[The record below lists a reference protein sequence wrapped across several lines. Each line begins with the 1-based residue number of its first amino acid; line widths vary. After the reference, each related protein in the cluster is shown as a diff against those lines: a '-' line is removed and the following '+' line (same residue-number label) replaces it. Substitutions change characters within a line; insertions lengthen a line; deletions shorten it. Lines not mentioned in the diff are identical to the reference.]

1 MSRNFFLKG
10 IASILFVS
18 AILVST
24 ANAQSGKRIIV
35 DKTSTTNS
43 GLSFSTIK
51 MAVDSA
57 VSGDTIIISEGVYK
71 EKLRITK
78 QGLTIASNFL
88 LDKDTTHISR
98 TIISGDSVTQQSQF
112 DALIY
117 FNGSGQFDTT
127 QLKVIGLTLTK
138 ASRYVLNMRLGLVS
152 DCILANNGVNYSFP
166 FMFEKTVIRNS
177 KIENNKGQ
185 AIFFFQGDWGNPQY
199 TTVENCLF
207 LNNYSFWQN
216 LSSGNQEPVGI
227 NGNGGAV
234 IYLNNSTK
242 LNLTNNIFYKNN
254 GENLINISSGGQR
267 DTINIV
273 NNTMFMNKNR
283 AMYNRSWEGDV
294 NNTYFVTRIQNNII
308 YNDFVVDNY
317 NSEFWWGA
325 GSNSK
330 PGRMILNNNIIH
342 GGFNPDPKYGYG
354 PLIEIQFDTASHM
367 DVMPSFSDTAN
378 LKFDLTSTSAGIGAG
393 LSNSFVPN
401 KDIFGVDRPNPSGS
415 KPELGAVETSTA
427 LPKPILTSLQNTV
440 IGGNQRINIGY
451 SILSNP
457 KIDSVVIYRSTTS
470 GTSSMT
476 AVNTIYN
483 DPTLKSIYTDISSM
497 TASTTYYY
505 AIKTAI
511 KGATASSTSTYSD
524 FSEVKSIKTPATSSA
539 VQKPTNFS
547 LAISGRSGVSLSWSI
562 PSSNGSTKI
571 IIYRGT
577 SASKMDS
584 LTEIK
589 DTASIYNDL
598 TTYQQTKY
606 YYYLL
611 NKDNNGV
618 VSEASDT
625 KDFTTP
631 GPTPIRWYVR
641 SAATGSEGGRDS
653 VNAYKTISKAFSQAI
668 KGDTIII
675 LRGTYN
681 EKISMTPGL
690 VVGSNY
696 LLDPTDTGAISNT
709 IISATG
715 LRGNII
721 TYSNSSWSGPS
732 IRNYFIGLSFKNV
745 SSKVAKLASFQWG
758 GPAAFTFDKCI
769 FSNNGEKDIT
779 GDNNTDFEQN
789 TRFLILGDSAIIKN
803 SIFENNYARLRFEGN
818 NPQLINNIFRNNN
831 LNMTRPDNY
840 WINVGLIDGWTN
852 GKADITGNIF
862 INNGTLENYDANSSN
877 RDRQH
882 YILKMS
888 GNDSVFISNN
898 TFYNS
903 KVTNIVLENQTPVT
917 YYVNNIFYKNYK
929 DFFVASWAN
938 TFSDVYFL
946 NNYFTNDISKTNTFD
961 KLSPVF
967 TNNIIAPDPMFAD
980 TLNLNLKSSS
990 LLINSGVNSFAKSNN
1005 RKVRSKDLYGT
1016 DRPSPST
1023 TNSDIGAVEN
1033 IYGFSAPTLMS
1044 LDGGDKKIIIKW
1056 SKPLNGSIAGYD
1068 IYRSTSDIA
1077 ESNNTITAFTT
1088 ITNADTLSYID
1099 TALTNLTKYYYRIK
1113 AFTANK
1119 ASYSG
1124 FSNQLSAKPNTPPT
1138 KLDTLSAYG
1147 GARSVIVQWKDT
1159 SKRMYNVYRGV
1170 NANNLDKIASNIDT
1184 TIYVDNSAFANVK
1197 YFYGIKVV
1205 DSVGAASDI
1214 SKLAFATAS
1223 NIWIIDTAGKST
1235 GNGSEKYPLKSIQY
1249 AIDNSISGDTILLNN
1264 GTYVED
1270 LQIFSKT
1277 VVLKARNLG
1286 KAIINPLSPSSKPIL
1301 NIQDQ
1306 NQWGQSIYSKPQ
1318 NKIIGLVFSGST
1330 YTNWSNMPPAAININ
1345 FNSNPI
1351 FESCTFTNNSSQYVF
1366 NIDQSAPLFNNSL
1379 IINNTTQNGIFNIQ
1393 YADTNQVKT
1402 KVPKFV
1408 NSIFVNNSSFNNNCC
1423 GAERG
1428 VVIFN
1433 SIITENGYNNNFNE
1447 KLFRVENSI
1456 VDNPKFV
1463 AQSST
1468 NQVIDPQFNNS
1479 AAFDYTLSSN
1489 SPALGKGS
1497 AQLILK
1503 GANTSDTLNALAY
1516 DYNYNDRP
1524 NPAGTKNDLGAFES
1538 KYSVAAPQISRLQK
1552 SAKNITLTWEN
1563 PVTSNTYTSV
1573 QVYRDTVRTS
1583 LDTIAPLSNITVDVT
1598 KNTISDVLP
1607 SDKEYFYALK
1617 ATIGSGNAAVKTGL
1631 SNIKSSLDTVYVPAL
1646 SFALDTASFKVRSGS
1661 RNSNHV
1667 ASAMN
1672 LINISADRTPTL
1684 PKLILYSQEFKSVDS
1699 TRGGVASDSMS
1710 VLNITKVSANSTN
1723 IKFSLNKVTNLAKGK
1738 ADYMQILN
1746 PMNVNGDDDVDFV
1759 TIFRKNG
1766 NQQNNTQLAYLVN
1779 NNSLTF
1785 NIDTTNAPRNFMD
1798 MNNTWGVQTNFTY
1811 KWNQKTFPYYEWNTS
1826 VGQSIESA
1834 AEYMDGN
1841 FDGKEELIASMHQV
1855 KWEPNASINFTNT
1868 SLQNVNSAL
1877 KLVKFVD
1884 VNNDGIPDIFGMTN
1898 WGGAIGLGQ
1907 TNGNPLVV
1915 FVSNKKDGK
1924 FYMYNT
1930 GLNVDWSA
1938 NLFIGDFN
1946 SNRKVQIFTRV
1957 NGGSYRLYDLDATF
1971 SAANGNMQFTGS
1983 VNDGKVTI
1991 GDINNDGFQDI
2002 ITVDNSN
2009 TIYAYINNHLNG
2021 FVKKSIGAIPFNSNS
2036 TWSLFNLR
2044 LMDLNNDGFKDL
2056 LWMENQPEAD
2066 GSVNWNSNNF
2076 VVKSWLQTAGTDEFK
2091 PTAPAAVSSSDIK
2104 VSNNGYKVKI
2114 KWTPSKDKIDP
2125 YLFAN
2130 LKVDTLD
2137 TYKNAFIN
2145 NAYNYRAS
2153 DPTIPIIVDRAV
2165 ARNYPDS
2172 LEFSDINISSK
2183 KPYYISLQMVNK
2195 FGQASNFS
2203 TKVFSPTDPLQSVDN
2218 PIPGLYNARFT
2229 WGDYNNDGLLDLAV
2243 MGQSDNGN
2251 VTKIYQNN
2259 GGTFTDLN
2267 LTNKSFRYGDIKW
2280 VDINNDGW
2288 LDLAII
2294 GQSASAVSF
2303 QLLINN
2309 QGVFEVNT
2317 PSSVAGLKYSN
2328 IAFGDYD
2335 NNGTLD
2341 MFTAGQDL
2349 TNNARSYIYKN
2360 DGKGNFTIDPEF
2372 NQYNV
2377 VPNLYN
2383 ADARFVDYDLD
2394 GDLDL
2399 IYAGTDNNN
2408 NPQGG
2413 IRVNTILDPK
2423 VTTNNYG
2430 GNSYNNGYT
2439 YNMNMSMKDAK
2450 FDVGDL
2456 DGDGDIDI
2464 AAIGTGRQY
2473 NGNSFIDFP
2482 QLLLV
2487 RNQTIESKNAKF
2499 GNYFSYGSIYNT
2511 QTTILDSIEKGD
2523 VKLVDFNNDGL
2534 LDITVAGLDAKANPV
2549 SKFYLNQGGFGNFTL
2564 AKIAGVPQLSNSAIS
2579 WGDANGDG
2587 SMDLVL
2593 SGNKAVGSS
2602 TGIYLNNQGENGN
2615 KAPSQPSNLRFID
2628 QGQGRI
2634 LLQWDAAKDDLTKS
2648 SNLYYNLKLGTKP
2661 GASDLRVVQV
2671 NPKTDQ
2677 LLTPNTSLIGSNQ
2690 YYMELPP
2697 GVYYWSVQAVDGN
2710 YTSSKFAESQ
2720 TIVLKYPWQF
2730 LNQGGIVDTRIQPLE
2745 KPAFAW
2751 ADANNT
2757 GKFDFLYLGHVTNN
2771 GSDYGNPNT
2780 PVGLYKNVGG
2790 KFYKLPNDSTRSSLA
2805 GTGTGFGDAFA
2816 GIVNAE
2822 IKWVD
2827 INNDNYLD
2835 LAVAGSDFNN
2845 GSGRLKIFK
2854 NKGNYKFEEI
2864 TGAIY
2869 NQTPL
2874 SSPKIAFVDLD
2885 NDGYKDM
2892 IYTGLDAQAN
2902 GVFKFISIQK
2912 DTASSN
2918 RAGVKATALTNN
2930 LDAVLTSKGISN
2942 VILSLGD
2949 INKDLKTDLVIMYD
2963 DDGNNSRRVGE
2974 VYMNTTDTTNKTITF
2989 ARNTSLSLPTLVN
3002 ATIDLV
3008 DYNNDGL
3015 LDLAV
3020 SGTSQATGQVF
3031 RIYQNKWAD
3040 SAAKTIQFLQTNSD
3054 VKPFE
3059 SGQTTWGDINAD
3071 GYPDV
3076 IFSGTRTGVGAI
3088 SSMALANNN
3097 TSNGII
3103 KYGELPTFPF
3113 GNYTVMR
3120 PSLGDFSG
3128 KKVPDLVLVG
3138 TEKVVNP
3145 TDGTS
3150 TLVSS
3155 FKILKNVRDLSAKVV
3170 APAAASTNSME
3181 TVAIKSMS
3189 SNSTSKLAAFS
3200 QNPYKGFAT
3209 TDTTIAVVD
3218 SNYVESSYVSN
3229 AAPSQPTLDNSN
3241 IISKVDDR
3249 YLVQL
3254 NWKPSKDDN
3263 TPSSGLTYAVAIGTA
3278 PGKIDVMDPNA
3289 DIATGT
3295 RKTPDAG
3302 NAGKNNSMTVLL
3314 APGTYYWTVQ
3324 SIDAANAGSNF
3335 GGTKTIQVTAT
3346 RSLVERSAPYN
3357 ILLNNSTDTSF
3368 YLKQNDSTGVK
3379 YKITAYHADS
3389 TAKLK
3394 YSIVSDATFVSDT
3407 ALFRLDTINNLLQL
3421 KALPTKSS
3429 YALKLRV
3436 TDNYGGYFDKAYSFK
3451 VITAPTNILVNEK
3464 DTSLLYYTKANA
3476 DSAKFTITLRGN
3488 YTTPP
3493 TSFTPVLTYGKATGA
3508 NSDNNDL
3515 FDLVNSVLI
3524 NKRKLD
3530 DADTIRLKVNV
3541 TDQYGLSVERVI
3553 KLINLDCTT
3562 KPSFT
3567 FKSSAV
3573 ACLPNTVN
3581 LTDTAFISNAS
3592 TALTYTYF
3600 SDINTTN
3607 KVAQPSSL
3615 GTSGTYY
3622 VKGTTAA
3629 GCAVVRSI
3637 SVTVAAKPANPVV
3650 SAAAVCQNDK
3660 PTIAYTAP
3668 NANTKLV
3675 WYGNN
3680 ATGGTGSTITPTF
3693 NTSAAGTQS
3702 YYVAQADTVAGCYGD
3717 RVKLDILVKSIPV
3730 APILSR
3736 DTAGY
3741 LVSNVSKNNTWYKDN
3756 AKVDSSGTDKFKPA
3770 VPGSYTVKVLENGCF
3785 SAMSAAYY
3793 FIVTDIINLGNNEFI
3808 KITPNP
3814 FVNYLNFDYKVAG
3827 YQYLNVEFFDM
3838 TNGQRVMIKERV
3850 LPGSILNVGSLV
3862 PGTYLIRVV
3871 SNDYKL
3877 KQQFKMIKM

>member
-18 AILVST
+18 AILVSN

-57 VSGDTIIISEGVYK
+57 LSGDTIIISEGVYK
-71 EKLRITK
+71 EKVRTNQRLV
-78 QGLTIASNFL
+78 IASQFL
-88 LDKDTTHISR
+88 LDGDTTHISR
-98 TIISGDSVTQQSQF
+98 TIISGDSVTQISNT
-112 DALIY
+112 DALVYCSASDRDTSY
-117 FNGSGQFDTT
+117 FK
-127 QLKVIGLTLTK
+127 LVGLTITN
-138 ASRYVLNMRLGLVS
+138 ASKFGLYITWGTIRN
-152 DCILANNGVNYSFP
+152 CILMNSGSTTTVPFYLQGSYVVNSKFANNIGIAILQYDWMNPDYQTKP
-166 FMFEKTVIRNS
+166 ILQ
-177 KIENNKGQ
+177 NN
-185 AIFFFQGDWGNPQY
+185 IFI
-199 TTVENCLF
+199 
-207 LNNYSFWQN
+207 NNTAK
-216 LSSGNQEPVGI
+216 GI
-227 NGNGGAV
+227 NGYFAGQNNSG
-234 IYLNNSTK
+234 ILYLNSSPIK
-242 LNLTNNIFYKNN
+242 IINNIFYNNSGDNIFSVAGLYWNNKPDSTFFINNTIYKNN
-254 GENLINISSGGQR
+254 TR
-267 DTINIV
+267 TA
-273 NNTMFMNKNR
+273 MFR
-283 AMYNRSWEGDV
+283 TWEGQTQPKV
-294 NNTYFVTRIQNNII
+294 SWLTYWYNNII
-308 YNDFVVDNY
+308 DNNY
-317 NSEFWWGA
+317 QLATYSNGA
-325 GSNSK
+325 GEFRWGGGNSANSTTTF
-330 PGRMILNNNIIH
+330 RNNLMASDLNTDPST
-342 GGFNPDPKYGYG
+342 GFSGNFTFSYDNTNQKGS
-354 PLIEIQFDTASHM
+354 ASLK
-367 DVMPSFSDTAN
+367 DTAN
-378 LKFDLTSTSAGIGAG
+378 LNFSLTDTSYGIGMG
-393 LSNSFVPN
+393 ISNSYSPVADFYRAT
-401 KDIFGVDRPNPSGS
+401 RPNPTNSQS
-415 KPELGAVETSTA
+415 DVGAVESSLAYPTPIIRDLQKAIVSGSNAIKINMTM
-427 LPKPILTSLQNTV
+427 PIL
-440 IGGNQRINIGY
+440 
-451 SILSNP
+451 P
-457 KIDSVVIYRSTTS
+457 APDSV
-470 GTSSMT
+470 
-476 AVNTIYN
+476 
-483 DPTLKSIYTDISSM
+483 
-497 TASTTYYY
+497 
-505 AIKTAI
+505 
-511 KGATASSTSTYSD
+511 
-524 FSEVKSIKTPATSSA
+524 
-539 VQKPTNFS
+539 
-547 LAISGRSGVSLSWSI
+547 
-562 PSSNGSTKI
+562 
-571 IIYRGT
+571 IIYRGSSNDT
-577 SASKMDS
+577 SALMATSFKDTVAFNASNNLTFVDKKNVVNATSYYYGIKTLYSNKLKSNLSAIVSITTGTTTSTVIVPSGLS
-584 LTEIK
+584 LTQANSRTGISLTWTATSNTYTGTGTTPANTPYIDVFK
-589 DTASIYNDL
+589 GLTKAGATKLISLRDTTTTFLDNDVISG
-598 TTYQQTKY
+598 TKY
-606 YYYLL
+606 YYYLV
-611 NKDNNGV
+611 NRDVNNTV
-618 VSEASDT
+618 SDT
-625 KDFTTP
+625 SINASFTTATP
-631 GPTPIRWYVR
+631 GSVSFYV
-641 SAATGSEGGRDS
+641 SPTGSDNTSTNDGS
-653 VNAYKTISKAFSQAI
+653 IAKPYKTLKFTFTKAFA
-668 KGDTIII
+668 KDTVIA
-675 LRGTYN
+675 LPGTYN
-681 EKISMTPGL
+681 EKISITPG
-690 VVGSNY
+690 VIFASKY
-696 LLDPTDTGAISNT
+696 LLNNDTTEISKVVYNAAGLAGSAISYNTNNTNGQYIKTNVIGIKFTGAAGYGKMLYNSNGQT
-709 IISATG
+709 NQTYFNFSNCIFAQNGPKNMVHTDNRNPDQDIIYAQFNDST
-715 LRGNII
+715 
-721 TYSNSSWSGPS
+721 
-732 IRNYFIGLSFKNV
+732 
-745 SSKVAKLASFQWG
+745 SFQNCV
-758 GPAAFTFDKCI
+758 FD
-769 FSNNGEKDIT
+769 
-779 GDNNTDFEQN
+779 DNYGRIQ
-789 TRFLILGDSAIIKN
+789 ISGYGN
-803 SIFENNYARLRFEGN
+803 SI
-818 NPQLINNIFRNNN
+818 INNIFKNN
-831 LNMTRPDNY
+831 LNNITRQNQD
-840 WINVGLIDGWTN
+840 WIGYTIFNGWVQ
-852 GKADITGNIF
+852 GKTVIANNIF
-862 INNGTLENYDANSSN
+862 YNNGYKWNDLNQHSLLRIYG
-877 RDRQH
+877 RDSLF
-882 YILKMS
+882 YT
-888 GNDSVFISNN
+888 NN
-898 TFYNS
+898 TFYRN
-903 KVTNIVLENQTPVT
+903 
-917 YYVNNIFYKNYK
+917 
-929 DFFVASWAN
+929 
-938 TFSDVYFL
+938 
-946 NNYFTNDISKTNTFD
+946 
-961 KLSPVF
+961 LSPVVIVDNNAPTSTYF
-967 TNNIIAPDPMFAD
+967 TNNIFDKNAVNIYVANNSTNNYVFKNNYFNANPESDNFISNLSGTFSNNIWD
-980 TLNLNLKSSS
+980 TLYNFTDTISFNLSPNSR
-990 LLINSGVNSFAKSNN
+990 LINSGINSFGNSNN
-1005 RKVRSKDLYGT
+1005 QTVLSKDIYGNS
-1016 DRPSPST
+1016 RPSPSG
-1023 TNSDIGAVEN
+1023 TNSDIGAVES
-1033 IYGFSAPTLMS
+1033 IYGFPSPELSS
-1044 LDGGDKKIIIKW
+1044 LDGGNKNITVKWKK
-1056 SKPLNGSIAGYD
+1056 PVNGTINGYE
-1068 IYRSTSDIA
+1068 IFRSTSTIS
-1077 ESNNTITAFTT
+1077 SNVSSPTFTI
-1088 ITNADTLSYID
+1088 NSADSLMLTD
-1099 TALTNLTKYYYRIK
+1099 TALTNLTKYFYRVR
-1113 AFTANK
+1113 AFSGTSTKN
-1119 ASYSG
+1119 YSAL
-1124 FSNQLSAKPNTPPT
+1124 SNELFAQPNVPPT
-1138 KLDTLSAYG
+1138 AVDTLTAFAGPRSILLKWTDTI
-1147 GARSVIVQWKDT
+1147 ARRK
-1159 SKRMYNVYRGV
+1159 YNIYRGTDAV
-1170 NANNLDKIASNIDT
+1170 SLDKIASSVDT
-1184 TIYVDNSAFANVK
+1184 TMYIDRGLTANTK
-1197 YFYGIKVV
+1197 YFYYIKVA
-1205 DSVGAASDI
+1205 DSVGTTSAASKI
-1214 SKLAFATAS
+1214 AF
-1223 NIWIIDTAGKST
+1223 NIPNSVWVVDTAGKANH
-1235 GNGSEKYPLKSIQY
+1235 NGSDKYPFKSIQF
-1249 AIDNSISGDTILLNN
+1249 AIDNSANGDTILLNN

-1270 LQIFSKT
+1270 LQLFNKT

-1286 KAIINPLSPSSKPIL
+1286 KATINPLSPSSKPIL

-1306 NQWGQSIYSKPQ
+1306 NQWGQTIYSKPQ
-1318 NKIIGLVFSGST
+1318 NKIIGIVFSGST
-1330 YTNWSNMPPAAININ
+1330 FTNWGNLPPAAININ

-1393 YADTNQVKT
+1393 YVDTTQVKT
-1402 KVPKFV
+1402 KVPKFA
-1408 NSIFVNNSSFNNNCC
+1408 NSIFVNNSSFSNNCC
-1423 GAERG
+1423 GTERG

-1447 KLFRVENSI
+1447 KLFRIENSI

-1463 AQSST
+1463 AQSAT
-1468 NQVIDPQFNNS
+1468 NQVIDPQFLNS
-1479 AAFDYTLSSN
+1479 AAFDYNLSPN
-1489 SPALGKGS
+1489 SPALGKG
-1497 AQLILK
+1497 ADRLILT
-1503 GANTSDTLNALAY
+1503 GVNSSDTLNALTY
-1516 DYNYNDRP
+1516 DYNYNERP
-1524 NPAGTKNDLGAFES
+1524 NPTGTKIDLGVFES
-1538 KYSVAAPQISRLQK
+1538 KYSLAAPQISRLQK

-1563 PVTSNTYTSV
+1563 PVTSNSYTSV

-1617 ATIGSGNAAVKTGL
+1617 ATVGTGNTAVKTGL

-1646 SFALDTASFKVRSGS
+1646 SFALDTASFNVRSGS
-1661 RNSNHV
+1661 RNGNYV

-1672 LINISADRTPTL
+1672 LINISTDRTPTL

-1710 VLNITKVSANSTN
+1710 VLNITKPSASSSK
-1723 IKFSLNKVTNLAKGK
+1723 IKFTLNKVTNLAKGK
-1738 ADYMQILN
+1738 ADYMQILS
-1746 PMNVNGDDDVDFV
+1746 PINVNGDDDVDFI
-1759 TIFRKNG
+1759 TIFRKKD
-1766 NQQNNTQLAYLVN
+1766 NQNNNTQLAFLIN
-1779 NNSLTF
+1779 NNNLTF
-1785 NIDTTNAPRNFMD
+1785 NIDTANAPRNFMD
-1798 MNNTWGVQTNFTY
+1798 MNNTYGVQTNYTY
-1811 KWNQKTFPYYEWNTS
+1811 KWNQKTFNLNEWATS
-1826 VGQSIESA
+1826 GTQLVESS

-1841 FDGKEELIASMHQV
+1841 FDGKEELIANMSQV

-1877 KLVKFVD
+1877 KLVKFID
-1884 VNNDGIPDIFGMTN
+1884 VNNDGIPDIFGTTN
-1898 WGGAIGLGQ
+1898 WANAIGLGQ

-1930 GLNVDWSA
+1930 GLNIDWSA

-1946 SNRKVQIFTRV
+1946 NNRKVQIFTRV
-1957 NGGSYRLYDLDATF
+1957 NGGSYRLYDLDDTYT
-1971 SAANGNMQFTGS
+1971 AANGNMQFTGS

-2009 TIYAYINNHLNG
+2009 SIYAYINNHLNG
-2021 FVKKSIGAIPFNSNS
+2021 FVKKSIGAIPYNSNS

-2044 LMDLNNDGFKDL
+2044 LLDLNNDGFKDL
-2056 LWMENQPEAD
+2056 LWMENTPESD
-2066 GSVNWNSNNF
+2066 GSVNWSSNNYTL
-2076 VVKSWLQTAGTDEFK
+2076 KSWLQTAGTEEFK
-2091 PTAPAAVSSSDIK
+2091 PTAPAAVTASDIK

-2114 KWTPSKDKIDP
+2114 KWTPTKDKIDS
-2125 YLFAN
+2125 YLYAN
-2130 LKVDTLD
+2130 LKVDSSD
-2137 TYKNAFIN
+2137 TYKTAFIN

-2195 FGQASNFS
+2195 FGLASNFS
-2203 TKVFSPTDPLQSVDN
+2203 TKIFSPTDPLQSVEN
-2218 PIPGLYNARFT
+2218 AIPGLYNAKFS
-2229 WGDYNNDGLLDLAV
+2229 WGDFNNDGLLDLAV
-2243 MGQSDNGN
+2243 MGQNDDLGN
-2251 VTKIYQNN
+2251 VTKVYQNN

-2267 LTNKSFRYGDIKW
+2267 LTNKSFRYGDLKW

-2294 GQSASAVSF
+2294 GQSGSSVSF

-2341 MFTAGQDL
+2341 MFTAGQDA
-2349 TNNARSYIYKN
+2349 TNNAHSYIYKN
-2360 DGKGNFTIDPEF
+2360 DGRGNFTVDPEF
-2372 NQYNV
+2372 NQFNV
-2377 VPNLYN
+2377 IPNLYN

-2399 IYAGTDNNN
+2399 IYAGNDNNN

-2430 GNSYNNGYT
+2430 GNSFNNGYT
-2439 YNMNMSMKDAK
+2439 YYMNMAMRDAK

-2473 NGNSFIDFP
+2473 NGSSFVDFP

-2564 AKIAGVPQLSNSAIS
+2564 AKIAGIPQLSNSAIS

-2602 TGIYLNNQGENGN
+2602 TGIYLNNQGDNGN
-2615 KAPSQPSNLRFID
+2615 KAPSQPTNLKFID
-2628 QGQGRI
+2628 QGQGRV

-2710 YTSSKFAESQ
+2710 YTSSKFAQSQ

-2771 GSDYGNPNT
+2771 GSDYGNQNT
-2780 PVGLYKNVGG
+2780 PVGLYRNMGG
-2790 KFYKLPNDSTRSSLA
+2790 KFYKLPNDSTRNSLA

-2822 IKWVD
+2822 VKWVD

-2930 LDAVLTSKGISN
+2930 LDAVLTNNGISN

-2949 INKDLKTDLVIMYD
+2949 INKDLKTDIAIMYD
-2963 DDGNNSRRVGE
+2963 DYNGRRLGE
-2974 VYMNTTDTTNKTITF
+2974 VYMNTTDTTNKSITF
-2989 ARNTSLSLPTLVN
+2989 ARNTSLTLPALRN

-3040 SAAKTIQFLQTNSD
+3040 SAAKTVQFLQTNAD

-3170 APAAASTNSME
+3170 APVAASTNMTE
-3181 TVAIKSMS
+3181 TVTIKSMS
-3189 SNSTSKLAAFS
+3189 SSSSSKLTSFS

-3209 TDTTIAVVD
+3209 TDSTIAIVD
-3218 SNYVESSYVSN
+3218 SNYVESSYAAN

-3254 NWKPSKDDN
+3254 NWKPAKDDN
-3263 TPSSGLTYAVAIGTA
+3263 TPSSGLTYSVAIGTA
-3278 PGKIDVMDPNA
+3278 PGKTDVMDPNA

-3324 SIDAANAGSNF
+3324 SIDAANAGSIF

-3379 YKITAYHADS
+3379 YKVSAYHADS
-3389 TAKLK
+3389 TAKMK
-3394 YSIVSDATFVSDT
+3394 FSIVSDANFVSDID
-3407 ALFRLDTINNLLQL
+3407 LFRLDTINNLLQL

-3429 YALKLRV
+3429 YKLKLRV
-3436 TDNYGGYFDKAYSFK
+3436 TDNYGGYFEKAYAFQ
-3451 VITAPTNILVNEK
+3451 VIMAPTNILVNEK
-3464 DTSLLYYTKANA
+3464 DTSLLYYSKANA

-3488 YTTPP
+3488 YATPP
-3493 TSFTPVLTYGKATGA
+3493 TNFTPILTYGKASGA
-3508 NSDNNDL
+3508 NSDNNNL

-3530 DADTIRLKVNV
+3530 DADTLRLKVNV
-3541 TDQYGLSVERVI
+3541 TDQYGLVTERII

-3581 LTDTAFISNAS
+3581 LADTSFISNAS
-3592 TALTYTYF
+3592 TALTYSYF
-3600 SDINTTN
+3600 SDINTIN
-3607 KVAQPSSL
+3607 KVAQPTTV

-3622 VKGTTAA
+3622 VKGTTTA
-3629 GCAVVRSI
+3629 GCAVVRTI
-3637 SVTVAAKPANPVV
+3637 AITVAAKPANPVV
-3650 SAAAVCQNDK
+3650 SVNPVCQNDK
-3660 PTIAYTAP
+3660 PAIVYTAP

-3680 ATGGTGSTITPTF
+3680 ATGGTASTILPSF
-3693 NTSAAGTQS
+3693 NTASAGTQS
-3702 YYVAQADTVAGCYGD
+3702 FYVAQADTVAGCYGD
-3717 RVKLDILVKSIPV
+3717 RVKLDLIVKITPAAPV
-3730 APILSR
+3730 LSR

-3741 LVSNVSKNNTWYKDN
+3741 LVSNVAKNNTWYKDN
-3756 AKVDSSGTDKFKPA
+3756 AIVDSTGAEKFKPTT
-3770 VPGSYTVKVLENGCF
+3770 PGSYTVKVLENGCY
-3785 SAMSAAYY
+3785 SVMSAAYY
-3793 FIVTDIINLGNNEFI
+3793 FIVTDVINLGNNEFI
-3808 KITPNP
+3808 RITPNP
-3814 FVNYLNFDYKVAG
+3814 FVNYLNFDYKVSG

-3838 TNGQRVMIKERV
+3838 TNGQRVMLKERV
-3850 LPGSILNVGSLV
+3850 IPGSKLNVETLA
-3862 PGTYLIRVV
+3862 PGTYLVRVV
-3871 SNDYKL
+3871 SSDYKL
-3877 KQQFKMIKM
+3877 KHQFKMIKM